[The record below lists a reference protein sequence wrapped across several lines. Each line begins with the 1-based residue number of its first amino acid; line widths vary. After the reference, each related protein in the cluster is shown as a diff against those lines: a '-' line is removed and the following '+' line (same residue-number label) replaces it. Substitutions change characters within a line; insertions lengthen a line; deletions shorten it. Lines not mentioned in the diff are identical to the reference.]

1 MDFIRRT
8 NHEFSTTP
16 PERTVEE
23 KLRKGIIVL
32 DKPSGPTSHQA
43 TAYLKDIVGVEKA
56 GHGGTL
62 DPKVTGVLPI
72 ALERATKITYAIL
85 GSNKEYVAHAY
96 FHEPL
101 STEDMAELKESFTG
115 VIDQLPPV
123 KSAVKR
129 QWRKRSIHS
138 IDILE
143 QRDQSVLMKILCEGG
158 TYIRKLI
165 HDMGEHIGGGAHMQE
180 LRRVKAGPFTEENLV
195 NLHEVQDYY
204 DFYEENGDERFDG
217 LVLPIENGVS
227 HLPKIIVHNSAKNSL
242 SHGAQLNIP
251 GVVAVTKDVKEGSKV
266 AVLSQDY
273 ELIMIGEAVMA
284 GEDIVSETNGQA
296 TKTVQVYLTPKETE

>member
-1 MDFIRRT
+1 MKFIRRT

-16 PERTVEE
+16 PSRTVEE

-43 TAYLKDIVGVEKA
+43 TAYLKEILGVEKA

-62 DPKVTGVLPI
+62 DPKVTGVLPV
-72 ALERATKITYAIL
+72 ALEDATKITYAIL

-96 FHEPL
+96 FHKPL
-101 STEDMAELKESFTG
+101 TSEDVEELRESFTG

-129 QWRKRSIHS
+129 QWRERKIEK

-143 QRDQSVLMKILCEGG
+143 QRGQSVLMKILCEGG

-165 HDMGEHIGGGAHMQE
+165 HDMGEHVGRGAHMQE
-180 LRRVKAGPFTEENLV
+180 LRRTKAGPFTEGNLV
-195 NLHEVQDYY
+195 NLHGVQDYY
-204 DFYEENGDERFDG
+204 DFYNECEDDTFEDM
-217 LVLPIENGVS
+217 VLPIESGVT

-251 GVVAVTKDVKEGSKV
+251 GVVAVTENVEEGVKV

-273 ELIMIGEAVMA
+273 KLIMIGEAMKDA
-284 GEDIVSETNGQA
+284 ENIVSKDHGQA
-296 TKTVQVYLTPKETE
+296 TKTVQVYLSPNEV